1 MSRNQTAPQKD
12 WAVLACPR
20 CHRTF
25 EPTKIHGGAS
35 IEMKKLGTDELLIRR
50 ETVKVIC
57 SNCGHDFMVNKSL
70 LPDGLAGKKKR

>member
-1 MSRNQTAPQKD
+1 LSRNQTAPQKGRV
-12 WAVLACPR
+12 VLACPR

-25 EPTKIHGGAS
+25 EPTRIHGGAA

-57 SNCGHDFMVNKSL
+57 LHCDHDFMVNKSL
-70 LPDGLAGKKKR
+70 LPDGLGSKRKR